1 MSPRRWA
8 AVVLACAAGLA
19 AGAGLGAPAA
29 RADVPAGSVTRSAG
43 SVGATLSWQG
53 GAYAVSSPRLQ
64 ISRGG
69 IVVSD
74 LDVSDMC
81 KDCLLVPDSG
91 RFSILHVADLDHDGE
106 PEVIFDTSSG
116 GAHCCTETRIYGYQ
130 AAAGTYRRTASQPW
144 GNAGY
149 ELEDLAGDGRLELS
163 GGDDVFAYAFS
174 SYAASVFPPKIVAY
188 AVDRT
193 TGKARLTEVQRR
205 FPKVV
210 RKQAARLLKE
220 IRRARPA
227 GDDTHEI
234 QGAIAAY
241 VADEY
246 LLGHGS
252 AGRAQAARARR
263 RGLTAP
269 GFERELLTFL
279 RRAGYR

>member
-19 AGAGLGAPAA
+19 AGAGIGAPAA
-29 RADVPAGSVTRSAG
+29 RAEVPAGSVTKSAG
-43 SVGATLSWQG
+43 GVSATLSWQS

-69 IVVSD
+69 TVVSD
-74 LDVSDMC
+74 LDVSDVC

-91 RFSILHVADLDHDGE
+91 SFSILHVADLDRDGE

-116 GAHCCTETRIYGYQ
+116 GAHCCTDARIYGYQ
-130 AAAGTYRRTASQPW
+130 AAAGTYRRTASQYW

-149 ELEDLAGDGRLELS
+149 ELRDLAGDGRLELS
-163 GGDDVFAYAFS
+163 GGDDAFAYAFS

-188 AVDRT
+188 SVDRA

-205 FPKVV
+205 FPKVI
-210 RKQAARLLKE
+210 RKQAAGLLKE

-227 GDDTHEI
+227 GDGSHEI
-234 QGAIAAY
+234 QGVIAAY
-241 VADEY
+241 VADQY

-269 GFERELLTFL
+269 GFERDLLKFL
-279 RRAGYR
+279 TRAGYR